1 MAGARRAPSKRS
13 SSKKS
18 ARSTRSSP
26 KSKLPSLPKIG
37 NPLTTLVNLNVLG
50 NAKATATMLTSVSGL
65 KTFLE
70 RLGAYGAATS
80 IAYAGVPELGGRGTA
95 AMFKSLGLKGASG
108 PLAPAGAAWFGAHW
122 SFVQFLIGFG
132 AILGI
137 GSNSDIPALFT
148 AMSLFL
154 CGNTMIAGSSH
165 GVRDVF
171 IRNAMA
177 FKYSNAILLLL
188 TTRKARGYFSSKQ
201 AAALRKLAIAVPG
214 LMMSFLMMQGSSM
227 AKFTAAGMTG
237 PGVLGPVA
245 GLIFHP
251 LHHVVSTCVALGYIS
266 GYSTRRAALF
276 LCLELL
282 IVATSLAPQMVQPW
296 GRALSAMHL
305 GAAMVFMRECTPT
318 NSFIPKL

>member
-1 MAGARRAPSKRS
+1 M
-13 SSKKS
+13 
-18 ARSTRSSP
+18 
-26 KSKLPSLPKIG
+26 
-37 NPLTTLVNLNVLG
+37 NLNVLG

-80 IAYAGVPELGGRGTA
+80 IAYAGVPELGGQGTA

-108 PLAPAGAAWFGAHW
+108 PLAPVGAAWFGAHW
-122 SFVQFLIGFG
+122 SYVQFLIGFG

-251 LHHVVSTCVALGYIS
+251 LHHVVSACVALGYIS

-276 LCLELL
+276 LCLELSHRRHL
-282 IVATSLAPQMVQPW
+282 SGAATGSALGPRSERHAPRRRHGFHARVHADELLHSEVVNVVATTREPPHS
-296 GRALSAMHL
+296 RASRAM
-305 GAAMVFMRECTPT
+305 ARM
-318 NSFIPKL
+318 KQ

>member
-1 MAGARRAPSKRS
+1 
-13 SSKKS
+13 
-18 ARSTRSSP
+18 
-26 KSKLPSLPKIG
+26 
-37 NPLTTLVNLNVLG
+37 LTTLVNLNVLG

-108 PLAPAGAAWFGAHW
+108 PLAPVGAAWFGAHW
-122 SFVQFLIGFG
+122 SYAQFLIGVA
-132 AILGI
+132 AILGV
-137 GSNSDIPALFT
+137 GSNSDVPALFT
-148 AMSLFL
+148 AISLFL
-154 CGNTMIAGSSH
+154 CGHTMIAGSTF
-165 GVRDVF
+165 GVRDAF

-177 FKYSNAILLLL
+177 FKYSNAVLLLL
-188 TTRKARGYFSSKQ
+188 TTRKARSYFSSKQ
-201 AAALRKLAIAVPG
+201 AAALRKLAVGVPS
-214 LMMSFLMMQGSSM
+214 LMMCFLMMQGSSM

-251 LHHVVSTCVALGYIS
+251 MHHVVSACVALGYIS

-276 LCLELL
+276 MCLEYL
-282 IVATSLAPQMVQPW
+282 IIAISLASQMVQPW